1 MGPLSLNFKHYLK
14 CLEFLEVDEL
24 KRKFAFVITI
34 AFILI
39 DVMAAFLT
47 QQEIIS
53 NLMGILIGVGLI
65 VALILITKF
74 MTRLNLRSG
83 KLVFVAVVLLVLGR
97 FVITTLA

>member
-1 MGPLSLNFKHYLK
+1 M
-14 CLEFLEVDEL
+14 

-47 QQEIIS
+47 QQAIIS

-74 MTRLNLRSG
+74 MTKLNLRRG
-83 KLVFVAVVLLVLGR
+83 KLVFVGIALLVLGR
-97 FVITTLA
+97 IVITTLA